1 MHRHGEVF
9 FLLGG
14 GGGGDR
20 IDRPVFLGARL
31 RNHQFSTAGGAINY
45 RPRSRRVHREFLVA
59 VGAIKN
65 DVHSARFLSRS
76 GIGDDAQQPKFLPA
90 KMPAKNAN
98 RVRAARAVDKVRN
111 WSVAQIAVNFL

>member
-1 MHRHGEVF
+1 MF
-9 FLLGG
+9 FFLGG
-14 GGGGDR
+14 GGGGNG
-20 IDRPVFLGARL
+20 IDRPVFLRARL

-76 GIGDDAQQPKFLPA
+76 GIGDDAQELKFLPT

-98 RVRAARAVDKVRN
+98 DGSGARRIDD
-111 WSVAQIAVNFL
+111 S